1 MAETRSLA
9 EQLPDIGHLPQAQMR
24 TLMLALARGMNGL
37 PRMAAG
43 RQPMNAPRIRI
54 HTLGRFA
61 IEIDG
66 WPLDFSGRLPR
77 KPLDLLTAI
86 VARGGRDV
94 AVSTLCADLWPDAD
108 GATAAQSFNV
118 TLHRLRK
125 VLDARD
131 ALCVHGGRVSLDPAT
146 FWVDALVFEQA
157 IAQMD
162 GHTETQPGQYDSSV
176 ERFDAALDLYQGAF
190 LPMQEAPWATVLRER
205 LRSKFVRAVRAYA
218 DRCDRLGQHD
228 LSIAV
233 YRRAIEIDPLAEELY
248 RRLMGEYDRLGLTA
262 DAVALYRR
270 CRLML
275 GRLLGVMPAIE
286 TREIYEAI
294 QRKVQAAPHGGAE
307 AAAERFA
314 YGEGAAAAALGGLG
328 PPVAGRTLGSV
339 SGL

>member
-9 EQLPDIGHLPQAQMR
+9 EQLPCIGHLPHAQMR
-24 TLMLALARGMNGL
+24 ALILALARSLDGVV
-37 PRMAAG
+37 PTATST
-43 RQPMNAPRIRI
+43 QPMGAPRIRI

-86 VARGGRDV
+86 VARGGRNV
-94 AVSTLCADLWPDAD
+94 AASTLCADLWPDAD

-125 VLDARD
+125 VLGARD
-131 ALCVHGGRVSLDPAT
+131 ALCVHGGSVSLDPAT

-162 GHTETQPGQYDSSV
+162 GHTEMQPGQYDGSV

-190 LPMQEAPWATVLRER
+190 LPMQEAPWATLLRER
-205 LRSKFVRAVRAYA
+205 LRSKFVRAVHAYA
-218 DRCDRLGQHD
+218 ERCDRLGQHD

-248 RRLMGEYDRLGLTA
+248 RRLMGVYDRLGLTA

-270 CRLML
+270 CRLIL

-286 TREIYEAI
+286 TREVYDAI
-294 QRKVQAAPHGGAE
+294 QRKVQASTQGRAE
-307 AAAERFA
+307 TAAERFA
-314 YGEGAAAAALGGLG
+314 YGEGAAAAALGGPG
-328 PPVAGRTLGSV
+328 PSAAGRILGSV